1 MVANSSSCDAIR
13 KVVSSHGSLT
23 TILGLDE
30 VQSFFL
36 IIAGGLAMS
45 FIIFLLETV
54 VIKIGNCFYQRARSD
69 TLVSGRLFVPRS
81 NEIGSPHY

>member
-23 TILGLDE
+23 TVLSLDE

-45 FIIFLLETV
+45 FIIFSLEIV
-54 VIKIGNCFYQRARSD
+54 VIKIGNCFFHRAHGP
-69 TLVSGRLFVPRS
+69 TLVSGRLFVPRLEQS
-81 NEIGSPHY
+81 VK